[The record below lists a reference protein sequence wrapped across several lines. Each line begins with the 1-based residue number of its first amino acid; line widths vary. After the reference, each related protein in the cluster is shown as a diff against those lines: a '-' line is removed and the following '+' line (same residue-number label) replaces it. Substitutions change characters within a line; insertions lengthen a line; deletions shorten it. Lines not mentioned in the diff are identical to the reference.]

1 MTKQR
6 THTVRALTV
15 SAGGTTER
23 DDALVA
29 EEPLEIRIG
38 YGAGT
43 DRKQLSVAVTMR
55 TPGDD
60 EDLATGFLFT
70 EGLVQRADQIT
81 TMRWLAENT
90 LLVEIR
96 SDIPVDVER
105 LTRHLFTSSSCGVCG
120 KASLDAVNTVSCYY
134 PTPGQPV
141 FRSEMIYALPDTLRR
156 AQATFDA
163 TGGLHAAGL
172 FDSAGDLLLLREDV
186 GRHNAVD
193 KVIGAALRGGYS
205 FPLRENLLLV
215 SGRAGFELVQKAA
228 MAGIPCLAAVGA
240 PSSLALELAEGSGM
254 TLIGFLRGERFNV
267 YTGAER
273 VIFRPS
279 PQK

>member
-38 YGAGT
+38 YGTGT
-43 DRKQLSVAVTMR
+43 DRKHLSIAVTMR

-96 SDIPVDVER
+96 SDILVDVER